1 MLFLIAVIL
10 LLAAYNFW
18 PVKAIDPSVKIDK
31 ILVEK
36 SKRKLH
42 LISAGEVIKSYRV
55 ALGKSPVG
63 HKEYEGDNR
72 TPEGVY
78 TINDKNPNSS
88 YYLNLGISYPNETD
102 RAHAAGLGKSP
113 GGDIKIHGIKNGMWY
128 IGRLHRLKDW
138 TAGCIAVTNAEMEE
152 IYRHVPIGTPIEIKP

>member
-1 MLFLIAVIL
+1 MIFAAFVLVLV
-10 LLAAYNFW
+10 AYNFW
-18 PVKAIDPSVKIDK
+18 PVKSINPGTKIDK
-31 ILVEK
+31 LLVEK
-36 SKRKLH
+36 GKRKLH
-42 LISAGEVIKSYRV
+42 LISQGEVIKSYRV

-72 TPEGVY
+72 TPEGIY

-102 RAHAAGLGKSP
+102 RAHAVELGKSP

-128 IGRLHRLKDW
+128 MGRLHRLKDW

-152 IYRHVPIGTPIEIKP
+152 IYRHVPIGTLIEIKP